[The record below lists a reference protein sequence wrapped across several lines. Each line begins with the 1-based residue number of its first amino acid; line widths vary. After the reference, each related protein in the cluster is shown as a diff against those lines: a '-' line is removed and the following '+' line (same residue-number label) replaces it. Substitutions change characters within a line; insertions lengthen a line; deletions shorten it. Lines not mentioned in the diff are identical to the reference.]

1 MKDKFL
7 IVQLIKMSY
16 QCKECKPYLPG
27 IFHLTTTKSTHYS
40 QWGGLAV
47 QKRGRLEKK
56 KQNKNKNAGKKPLL
70 PIEC

>member
-16 QCKECKPYLPG
+16 QCKECEPYLTG

-47 QKRGRLEKK
+47 QKRARLEKK
-56 KQNKNKNAGKKPLL
+56 KQNKNKNAGKKPWLQ
-70 PIEC
+70 IEC